1 MNDLPTPQR
10 RFRLSAL
17 GAILAAVM
25 AASAH
30 AETAVGK
37 PASEASP
44 TGIALETIGG
54 YAAGV
59 FGKSAAEIVNYDA
72 GSQRA
77 FVVNA
82 LAGALDVLD
91 LSDPAHPKLLQ
102 TLKTENILPGSEVN
116 SVAVR
121 NGLVA
126 LAIEAGDKTEPGRVA
141 LYNAADLQLIGHVA
155 VGALPDNLVFT
166 PDGKTLLVANEGEPN
181 DDYSKDP
188 EGSVSIINVA
198 NPASPEVRT
207 AAFGAFN
214 DRADELRGKG
224 VRIYGPNA
232 SVAQDLE
239 PEYIAVADDGKTAW
253 ATLQENNALA
263 KIDIAKASVIDI
275 LPLGFKDHGKTGND
289 IDVSDGD
296 GDPKLVGVDIRTWPG
311 LRGLYLPD
319 SIAAYTAPADGNT
332 YLVTANEGDARAW
345 GEDNDAYWAGDASKG
360 FVEEFRV
367 KHLVHQKGFD
377 RRAGDDLPPQLR
389 QLAAGALLN
398 PQIFGYCGAKAGDA
412 GDCRADDKL
421 GRLKVTWTEGYRRD
435 AQGKP
440 VLFNTRGEQDP
451 HGDRLMYDAL
461 YTYGGRSVSIRDA
474 NGILV
479 WDSGADFEKFFANQI
494 NTRSGKACALSS
506 AGNSVPCK
514 AFFNANHEAGA
525 SLDNRSDDKGPE
537 PEGVVLG
544 SIGGKTY
551 AFVGLERVGG
561 VLVYDVTNPRAPVL
575 EDYINTRTD
584 WTTKELK
591 SLDWKTQGAAVGD
604 LGPEGLAFVPA
615 EQSPNGEPLLLVGY
629 EVSGTTAVYRL
640 KLNY

>member
-1 MNDLPTPQR
+1 MNDLHAQLR
-10 RFRLSAL
+10 RFRLSAP
-17 GAILAAVM
+17 GAFLAAVM
-25 AASAH
+25 ATSAYAGAAAGNSASA
-30 AETAVGK
+30 A
-37 PASEASP
+37 PAASI
-44 TGIALETIGG
+44 TLEKIGG
-54 YAAGV
+54 YGAGV

-72 GSQRA
+72 GSKRA

-91 LSDPAHPKLLQ
+91 LSDPAHPKPLQ
-102 TLKTENILPGSEVN
+102 TLKTENILPGSAVN

-126 LAIEAGDKTEPGRVA
+126 LAIEASDKTEPGRVA
-141 LYNAADLQLIGHVA
+141 LYSAADLQLISHVE
-155 VGALPDNLVFT
+155 VGALPDNVVFT

-188 EGSVSIINVA
+188 EGSVTIINVA
-198 NPASPEVRT
+198 NPAKPEART

-214 DRADELRGKG
+214 SRAEELRGKG
-224 VRIYGPNA
+224 VRIYGPHA

-239 PEYIAVADDGKTAW
+239 PEYIALADDGKTAW

-263 KIDIAKASVIDI
+263 KIDVVNARVIDI
-275 LPLGFKDHGKTGND
+275 VPLGFKDYGKAGNEV
-289 IDVSDGD
+289 DVSDGD
-296 GDPKLVGVDIRTWPG
+296 GDPKLIGVDIRAWSG

-319 SIAAYTAPADGNT
+319 SIAAYTASADGKT
-332 YLVTANEGDARAW
+332 YLITANEGDARAW

-398 PQIFGYCGAKAGDA
+398 PQVFSYCGAKAGDA

-421 GRLKVTWTEGYRRD
+421 GRLKITWTEGYRRD

-440 VLFNTRGEQDP
+440 VLFNVRGEQDP
-451 HGDRLMYDAL
+451 QGDRLMYDAL
-461 YTYGGRSVSIRDA
+461 YAYGGRSVSIRSADGA
-474 NGILV
+474 LV

-494 NTRSGKACALSS
+494 KTRSGKACVLSS
-506 AGNSVPCK
+506 AGNNVPCK
-514 AFFNANHEAGA
+514 TFFNANHEEGA

-537 PEGVVLG
+537 PEGLTLG

-551 AFVGLERVGG
+551 AFIGLERFGG

-584 WTTKELK
+584 WTTKKLK
-591 SLDWKTQGAAVGD
+591 GLDWKTQGAGVGD

-615 EQSPNGEPLLLVGY
+615 GQSPNGEPLLLVGY

-640 KLNY
+640 KLGE

>member
-1 MNDLPTPQR
+1 MNELQAQLR
-10 RFRLSAL
+10 RFRLSAP
-17 GAILAAVM
+17 GALLAAVM
-25 AASAH
+25 ATAAYAAVANSASA
-30 AETAVGK
+30 A
-37 PASEASP
+37 PAAP
-44 TGIALETIGG
+44 ITLEKIGG
-54 YAAGV
+54 YGAGV

-72 GSQRA
+72 GSKRA

-91 LSDPAHPKLLQ
+91 LSDPAHPKRVQ
-102 TLKTENILPGSEVN
+102 TLKTEDILPGSAVN

-126 LAIEAGDKTEPGRVA
+126 LAVEASDKTEPGRVA
-141 LYNAADLQLIGHVA
+141 LYNAADLRLISHVQ

-181 DDYSKDP
+181 ADYSKDP
-188 EGSVSIINVA
+188 EGSITIISVA
-198 NPASPEVRT
+198 DPARPEART

-214 DRADELRGKG
+214 GRADELRGKG
-224 VRIYGPNA
+224 VRLYGPHA

-239 PEYIAVADDGKTAW
+239 PEYIATSGDGKTAW

-263 KIDIAKASVIDI
+263 KIDVVNARVIEI
-275 LPLGFKDHGKTGND
+275 VPLGFKDYGKAGNEV
-289 IDVSDGD
+289 DVSDGD
-296 GDPKLVGVDIRTWPG
+296 GDAKLVGVDIRAWPG
-311 LRGLYLPD
+311 VRGLYLPD
-319 SIAAYTAPADGNT
+319 SIAAYTAPADGKT

-345 GEDNDAYWAGDASKG
+345 GEDNDAYWAGDAGKG

-398 PQIFGYCGAKAGDA
+398 PQVFSYCGAKAGDA

-421 GRLKVTWTEGYRRD
+421 GRLKITWTEGYRRD

-440 VLFNTRGEQDP
+440 VLFNARGEQDP
-451 HGDRLMYDAL
+451 RGDRLMYDAL
-461 YTYGGRSVSIRDA
+461 YAYGGRSVSIRDA
-474 NGILV
+474 DGALV

-494 NTRSGKACALSS
+494 KTRSGKACVLSS
-506 AGNSVPCK
+506 GGNSVPCK
-514 AFFNANHEAGA
+514 TFFNANHEAGD

-537 PEGVVLG
+537 PEGLALG
-544 SIGGKTY
+544 SIDGKTY
-551 AFVGLERVGG
+551 AFIGLERFGG
-561 VLVYDVTNPRAPVL
+561 VLVYDVTHPRSPVL
-575 EDYINTRTD
+575 EDYINTRAD
-584 WTTKELK
+584 WTTKKLK
-591 SLDWKTQGAAVGD
+591 ALDWKTQGAAVGD
-604 LGPEGLAFVPA
+604 LGPEGLAFIPA

-640 KLNY
+640 KPGK